1 MKMTK
6 LLAAAA
12 LGPIALA
19 ATPASAQLLN
29 FDGVTTNAS
38 VDNFYN
44 GGTSSLGDV
53 GPNYGIVF
61 QPGDWIA
68 VTGFGETSAPNFVY
82 SDSGTGWINF
92 LNGMTTGF
100 NFNYGAFSDTTFNIY
115 SGLNGTGSLLKSVV
129 IPMNDPGPFE
139 YIVVPFE
146 GVAYSIVISGDEA
159 QFGWDDATFGS
170 LTPGNSVPE
179 PSSWALM
186 IGGLAL
192 TGATLRRRRVAVCF
206 A

>member
-6 LLAAAA
+6 LLTAAA

-29 FDGVTTNAS
+29 FDGVTTDAS

-68 VTGFGETSAPNFVY
+68 VTGFGETSSPNFVY
-82 SDSGTGWINF
+82 SDSGAGWINF
-92 LNGMTTGF
+92 LNGTTTGF
-100 NFNYGAFSDTTFNIY
+100 NFSYGAFTNTTFNIY
-115 SGLNGTGSLLKSVV
+115 SGLNGTGSLLASVL
-129 IPMNDPGPFE
+129 IPANDPDSFDF
-139 YIVVPFE
+139 IAVPFA
-146 GVAYSIVISGDEA
+146 GVAYSISISGGEA
-159 QFGWDDATFGS
+159 QFGWDDVTFGS
-170 LTPGNSVPE
+170 LTPGNAVPE
-179 PSSWALM
+179 PASWAMM

-192 TGATLRRRRVAVCF
+192 AGATLRRRRVAVRF